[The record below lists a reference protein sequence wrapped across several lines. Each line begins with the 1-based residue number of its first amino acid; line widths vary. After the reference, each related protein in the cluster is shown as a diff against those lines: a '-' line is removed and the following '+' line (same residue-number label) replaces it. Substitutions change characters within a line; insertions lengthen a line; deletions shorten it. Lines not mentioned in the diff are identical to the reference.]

1 VRGAAPDT
9 GGGNARIPHVSGKR
23 KYFNALADGLISVT
37 GLNRPIRVYRALL
50 SRINAIVKVDING
63 TAMTLD
69 ANEELHLLRAELL
82 PTKEPET
89 LAWIDTFERNA
100 VFFDI
105 GANVGVFSVY
115 AALSRGCDVY
125 AFEPEAKN
133 YACLNKNILLNGM
146 GRRVKALNVG
156 LHDTTGIEFLQLHDL
171 ASGAALHAL
180 GQPVDWR
187 GERFTAKF
195 EQAVLAFTLDEFVER
210 FSLPAPRHVKLDVD
224 GNEEKIIRGGLRTF
238 SDPRMKSLLIEI
250 NENNRLLIDL
260 IESCGLRLETKTRV
274 QMQGP
279 HEDFYNAVFA
289 RT

>member
-1 VRGAAPDT
+1 MS
-9 GGGNARIPHVSGKR
+9 IKR
-23 KYFNALADGLISVT
+23 EYFNAVADGLISVM
-37 GLNRPIRVYRALL
+37 GLNRPIRAYRALL
-50 SRINAIVKVDING
+50 SRINAVMNVDVNG
-63 TAMTLD
+63 TVMTLD

-89 LAWIDTFERNA
+89 LAWIDTFGRNA

-115 AALSRGCDVY
+115 AALARGCDVY

-180 GQPVDWR
+180 GEAVDWR
-187 GERFTAKF
+187 GQRFDSKF
-195 EQAVLAFTLDEFVER
+195 EQAVLAFTLDEFVGR

-238 SDPRMKSLLIEI
+238 SDPGLKSLLIEI
-250 NENNRLLIDL
+250 SENNSALTDL
-260 IESCGLRLETKTRV
+260 IESCGLKLETRTRV

-279 HEDFYNAVFA
+279 QQDFYNAVFA